1 MFRITIHGVK
11 RCKVGIGGWCLLFFA
26 CLTIIG
32 LMQGPHARSFAV
44 IQAPIILLSFKGLL
58 HKSVI
63 FFAISILGGL
73 FFRAHFSALEFYVD
87 DGVVLGL
94 GIFVNLHK
102 LFCDKTVVSGCVDAS
117 LDKVLVRYP
126 NAVLVV
132 DTVDECLSKRSVIE
146 ERLEWKIIFSSFD
159 GCKST
164 LNDWKNPS
172 SSVDAR
178 CGRC

>member
-1 MFRITIHGVK
+1 MWEAVCQ
-11 RCKVGIGGWCLLFFA
+11 RCLGYEWRRGS
-26 CLTIIG
+26 LT
-32 LMQGPHARSFAV
+32 
-44 IQAPIILLSFKGLL
+44 
-58 HKSVI
+58 
-63 FFAISILGGL
+63 
-73 FFRAHFSALEFYVD
+73 LEFYVD

-117 LDKVLVRYP
+117 LHKVLVRYP
-126 NAVLVV
+126 NPVLVV
-132 DTVDECLSKRSVIE
+132 DTVDECLSKRSVVE
-146 ERLEWKIIFSSFD
+146 ERLEWEIIFSSFD

>member
-1 MFRITIHGVK
+1 MLSYELLLAFTV
-11 RCKVGIGGWCLLFFA
+11 LFFSSNISNLREG
-26 CLTIIG
+26 CRKH
-32 LMQGPHARSFAV
+32 P
-44 IQAPIILLSFKGLL
+44 FKDVLVVSGE
-58 HKSVI
+58 
-63 FFAISILGGL
+63 GGSL
-73 FFRAHFSALEFYVD
+73 ILEFYVD

-102 LFCDKTVVSGCVDAS
+102 LFCDKPIVSRCVDAS
-117 LDKVLVRYP
+117 LHKVLVRYP
-126 NAVLVV
+126 NPVLVV
-132 DTVDECLSKRSVIE
+132 DTIDECLSKWSVVE

-178 CGRC
+178 

>member
-1 MFRITIHGVK
+1 MGSSLSKMSRFVSGE
-11 RCKVGIGGWCLLFFA
+11 GGS
-26 CLTIIG
+26 LT
-32 LMQGPHARSFAV
+32 LDFD
-44 IQAPIILLSFKGLL
+44 
-58 HKSVI
+58 
-63 FFAISILGGL
+63 
-73 FFRAHFSALEFYVD
+73 VD

-117 LDKVLVRYP
+117 LHKILVRYP
-126 NAVLVV
+126 NPVLVV
-132 DTVDECLSKRSVIE
+132 DTVDECLSKRSVVE
-146 ERLEWKIIFSSFD
+146 KRLEWKIIFSSFD